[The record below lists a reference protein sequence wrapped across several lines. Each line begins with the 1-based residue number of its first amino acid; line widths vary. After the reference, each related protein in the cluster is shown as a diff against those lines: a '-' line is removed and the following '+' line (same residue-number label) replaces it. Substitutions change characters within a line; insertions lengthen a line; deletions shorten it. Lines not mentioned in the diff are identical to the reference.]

1 MISDFSTNSP
11 SALAVHSGPDSLT
24 YEQLDSRSDQLANY
38 LVSLGVGPE
47 IPVGLC
53 LDRSISQ
60 VIGALAILKAGG
72 AYLPLDPANPRDRL
86 QEMLRDAQVS
96 VVLAERA
103 HAEKTQSEKWKQI
116 FLDSD
121 WGEISRCP
129 KQQLPDSTS
138 PDQLAYLIYTSGST
152 GKPKGV
158 EISHGSLQNLV
169 SWHRETFGITSADRA
184 TLLSNPGFDA
194 SVWELWP
201 YLASGASVHLPN
213 NDIRVSAELLRD
225 SVVATSGIVA
235 SSNNGDLLPPIGRPI
250 TNTSAFV
257 LDESH
262 RPVKD
267 GESGELYIVGPGL
280 ARGYRNNPELTAQR
294 FIPNPFSSSPGD
306 RLFKTGDL
314 VRRLPDGQIAF
325 IGRLDDQVKI
335 RGYRIEPNE
344 ITSVLARHPGVQACA
359 VIAREDCAGGKRL
372 VGYVVPSTN
381 ADLTVAALQQFLK
394 SSLPDYMIPTS
405 FVSVESLP
413 LTANGKVDRT
423 ALAAPNS
430 GNSFPN
436 DEIVPP
442 SSPTE
447 QRVSEIL
454 ARLLHTDQVG
464 KNDNFFLLGGHS
476 LLGTQ
481 LIARVHDTFGVEL
494 TLRALFDHPTV
505 TGIASEI
512 ELLLVAKLEA
522 MSDEEVQRVLSESS
536 QPGA

>member
-1 MISDFSTNSP
+1 M
-11 SALAVHSGPDSLT
+11 
-24 YEQLDSRSDQLANY
+24 
-38 LVSLGVGPE
+38 
-47 IPVGLC
+47 
-53 LDRSISQ
+53 
-60 VIGALAILKAGG
+60 
-72 AYLPLDPANPRDRL
+72 
-86 QEMLRDAQVS
+86 
-96 VVLAERA
+96 
-103 HAEKTQSEKWKQI
+103 
-116 FLDSD
+116 
-121 WGEISRCP
+121 
-129 KQQLPDSTS
+129 
-138 PDQLAYLIYTSGST
+138 
-152 GKPKGV
+152 
-158 EISHGSLQNLV
+158 
-169 SWHRETFGITSADRA
+169 
-184 TLLSNPGFDA
+184 
-194 SVWELWP
+194 
-201 YLASGASVHLPN
+201 
-213 NDIRVSAELLRD
+213 
-225 SVVATSGIVA
+225 
-235 SSNNGDLLPPIGRPI
+235 
-250 TNTSAFV
+250 
-257 LDESH
+257 
-262 RPVKD
+262 
-267 GESGELYIVGPGL
+267 
-280 ARGYRNNPELTAQR
+280 
-294 FIPNPFSSSPGD
+294 
-306 RLFKTGDL
+306 
-314 VRRLPDGQIAF
+314 RRLPDGQIAF